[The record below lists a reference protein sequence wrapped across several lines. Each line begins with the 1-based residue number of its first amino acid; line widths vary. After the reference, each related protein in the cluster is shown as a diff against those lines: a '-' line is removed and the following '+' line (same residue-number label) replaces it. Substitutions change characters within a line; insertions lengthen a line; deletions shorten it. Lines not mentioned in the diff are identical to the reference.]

1 MSGQR
6 IEIMTGRRKRGG
18 KKQNNNDK
26 EKSTRKEDVPRNVSL
41 VVEEH
46 VEELSDRNYSDGVYN
61 ISGKILLQL

>member
-1 MSGQR
+1 
-6 IEIMTGRRKRGG
+6 MTGRRKRGG

-41 VVEEH
+41 VVEKH
-46 VEELSDRNYSDGVYN
+46 VEELPDGNYSDGVYN